1 MSPFGLCRM
10 AAAVCFVAVLPA
22 AAFTTYIGDTSDYL
36 VARLL
41 ADAAGNTYVAG
52 SRDGG
57 IFVMKLDTA
66 GKITLFATL
75 SGKGTDQPNDLAVDA
90 AGNIYLAGA
99 TNSTLLPLRTPF
111 QSTPGAGFIVKFN
124 PDATQILYATYFPEA
139 IRAMVLDAAG
149 NFYVTGT
156 TYSAAFPVTAGLPA
170 GTGTPPRSLT
180 T

>member
-22 AAFTTYIGDTSDYL
+22 AAFTTYIGDTSDYR

-66 GKITLFATL
+66 GKITLFAPL

-90 AGNIYLAGA
+90 AGNLYVAGA
-99 TNSTLLPLRTPF
+99 TTSTLLPLRKVDATGNLYVAGATSSTLLPLRNPL
-111 QSTPGAGFIVKFN
+111 QSTPG
-124 PDATQILYATYFPEA
+124 
-139 IRAMVLDAAG
+139 
-149 NFYVTGT
+149 
-156 TYSAAFPVTAGLPA
+156 
-170 GTGTPPRSLT
+170 
-180 T
+180 